1 MWFLAWTAPVLLAV
15 PAAAAAPAAA
25 EPAASSTTSAPRV
38 WLHGAV
44 GGGGGIGAAGSAPS
58 AEGAGS
64 VSGDTLSVL
73 GGASGGLSVRLGPD
87 GKRSAGIVLH
97 VGEGYASNEGR
108 TVGAIDADVRW
119 PSADGPYAFLGFAH
133 RHETTLDLVVAHP
146 VGATLATL
154 PGIEHRTGFE
164 VGGGWDFPTPWAGI
178 RFAERVRPI
187 TRLAITV
194 LPGTA
199 GPPAYVVGELGLALS
214 VGPVVSAKP

>member
-1 MWFLAWTAPVLLAV
+1 MNTWVDRVREQCFGI
-15 PAAAAAPAAA
+15 A
-25 EPAASSTTSAPRV
+25 EFRYGTRVVGEAGGCRGTSG
-38 WLHGAV
+38 LGGGGDGGV
-44 GGGGGIGAAGSAPS
+44 GGGGGSGAAGSAPS

-164 VGGGWDFPTPWAGI
+164 VGGGWDFPTPRAGI
-178 RFAERVRPI
+178 RLAERVLPI
-187 TRLAITV
+187 AQ
-194 LPGTA
+194 
-199 GPPAYVVGELGLALS
+199 LAL
-214 VGPVVSAKP
+214 GRKHGLGGRRGGRR